1 MKYTKKDIKRYVIE
15 SGHNEGCVKLYYLD
29 DKGRKHT
36 VVFAEKMALDALNS
50 DYGYHPVK

>member
-15 SGHNEGCVKLYYLD
+15 SGHDKGYVKLYYLD
-29 DKGRKHT
+29 DKGRKCT

-50 DYGYHPVK
+50 DYGYHLQK